1 MPRPGARYSRR
12 TVAAEP
18 SSRVL
23 VVDDDATIRATVA
36 EALELEGYDV
46 ARAANG
52 AEALE
57 LVREERPRAIVLDL
71 MMPVMDGLTF
81 LEHCRREPTCDG
93 TPILVISAR
102 RDLPNN
108 AASLGI
114 DDCLAKPFD
123 LDVLVGAV
131 GRLVHRAA

>member
-1 MPRPGARYSRR
+1 M
-12 TVAAEP
+12 AEA

-23 VVDDDATIRATVA
+23 VVDDDDTIRATVA
-36 EALELEGYDV
+36 EALELEGYAV

-57 LVREERPRAIVLDL
+57 VVREQRPGAIVLDL

-81 LEHCRREPTCDG
+81 LERCRREPGCQG

-102 RDLPNN
+102 RDLPSDV
-108 AASLGI
+108 ASLGV
-114 DDCLAKPFD
+114 DGCLAKPFD

-131 GRLVHRAA
+131 GRLVQRAA